1 MIDVIAK
8 AKERIKAAEDEF
20 SRLSGQLVQ
29 MERQLSGGRD
39 RQIMLQ
45 GEISALRRLV
55 QESDETP
62 KAPPSAENIPKA
74 GTGEGE
80 KN

>member
-55 QESDETP
+55 QESDEAPKTP
-62 KAPPSAENIPKA
+62 PPAENIPKE